1 MSVPVAY
8 AAILLIWST
17 TPLGIAWSNETISPF
32 AAIALRMNIAA
43 VLGYVLLKCLR
54 IELSWSRA
62 AIRAYLIS
70 LLGIYGA
77 LLSTYLAASYVPSGL
92 ISVMYALAPVMSNLF
107 SVRLLGLGAFTPIRW
122 VAFGVSFIGLSVIC
136 LDEWAL
142 YGEGW
147 KGLLLLMIAVTLYSL
162 SGVLLQRENY
172 RGHPLSMS
180 VGAVLLS
187 APLFLLTWW
196 VLDGVMPTFDLDS
209 RSPWSILYL
218 AIFGSLFGFMAYF
231 YIVKERGATAV
242 AMVTLVTPIMALI
255 LGSVLNQEPITMQMV
270 MGTAGVLAGLL
281 VYYQS
286 SRFTSMF
293 DAIRR

>member
-8 AAILLIWST
+8 ATILLVWST

-43 VLGYVLLKCLR
+43 VLGLVLLKCLR

-62 AIRAYLIS
+62 AIRAYVIS

-77 LLSTYLAASYVPSGL
+77 LLSTYIAASYVPSGL

-107 SVRLLGLGAFTPIRW
+107 SVRLLGQGAFTPIRW
-122 VAFGVSFIGLSVIC
+122 AAFGVSFIGLSVIC
-136 LDEWAL
+136 LDEWAIH
-142 YGEGW
+142 GEGW

-196 VLDGVMPTFDLDS
+196 GIDGVMPTFDLGS

-231 YIVKERGATAV
+231 YIVKEQGATAV

-255 LGSVLNQEPITMQMV
+255 LGSVFNQEPITMQMV

-286 SRFTSMF
+286 SRFIRMF
-293 DAIRR
+293 EAIRR